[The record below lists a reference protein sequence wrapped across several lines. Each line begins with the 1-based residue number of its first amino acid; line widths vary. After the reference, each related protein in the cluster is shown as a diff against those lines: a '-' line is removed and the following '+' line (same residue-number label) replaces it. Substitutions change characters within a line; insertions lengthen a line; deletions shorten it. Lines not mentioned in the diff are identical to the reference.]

1 MPLLLLI
8 LLQLFLTDQSTAA
21 LFPFSNATTHSA
33 ALHACDQLQSSLGPS
48 IVQTTG
54 AEYLVGATNAW
65 NLQNSQYQPTCIVFP
80 RTSAHVQTAMKAIY
94 TVGSHYA
101 VQAGSHSAMKGW
113 NTVQDGVLILF
124 THMKNVSYD
133 PKTDSITLQPG
144 VHWQEAVTALEPFG
158 CSSCWRDVGTGL
170 LLGGGL
176 SFLSPSQGYA
186 ADNFKALDVVL
197 VNGEMVT
204 ATASNKYSD
213 LFRALKGGGNRF
225 GIVTRY
231 ELIAVHT
238 GTKDDQAF
246 FGGLMLYNSSAT
258 EALLKATA
266 RYTREVNDPNA
277 VLLVAF
283 NIIGEELSS
292 LAAMFYRG
300 SELPAHIFGH
310 FLSIPAAPCSP
321 LDPTVCSP
329 PPPLGPMSYL
339 DVMATLGSGNERGFA
354 QRYGAS
360 ALDGAD
366 EDAYLAA
373 FERWSNFSAAFKDEL
388 SMTTLGFTPIPESQ
402 VQAGRAKG
410 GNIIAPP
417 RGGWAAVQLGK
428 QFKAGVADVSPRVQ
442 RGIDLLFEQIPP
454 SPGLPLYLNE
464 CDSQQKVFQSYGDY
478 ELLKKIYAKYD
489 PTRFNMAHT
498 QGPGGL

>member
-1 MPLLLLI
+1 MSLLLL
-8 LLQLFLTDQSTAA
+8 LLQLFLTGQSTAV
-21 LFPFSNATTHSA
+21 LFLSNNATTHSA
-33 ALHACDQLQSSLGPS
+33 ALHACDQLQSSLGSS

-54 AEYLVGATNAW
+54 EEYQTGATNAW
-65 NLQNSQYQPTCIVFP
+65 NLE
-80 RTSAHVQTAMKAIY
+80 
-94 TVGSHYA
+94 
-101 VQAGSHSAMKGW
+101 AGSHSAMKGW

-124 THMKNVSYD
+124 TYMKNVTYD

-144 VHWQEAVTALEPFG
+144 IHWQEAVDALEPFG
-158 CSSCWRDVGTGL
+158 VAPVGGKDVGTGL
-170 LLGGGL
+170 LLGGGI

-238 GTKDDQAF
+238 GTKDDKPF
-246 FGGLMLYNSSAT
+246 FGGLRVYNSSAT

-277 VLLVAF
+277 VLLVALN
-283 NIIGEELSS
+283 NIGGEFFSF
-292 LAAMFYRG
+292 AGMFYRG
-300 SELPAHIFGH
+300 SELPARIFGH
-310 FLSIPAAPCSP
+310 FWSIPAVPCSP
-321 LDPTVCSP
+321 FNSTVCSP
-329 PPPLGPMSYL
+329 PPPPGPMSYL
-339 DVMATLGSGNERGFA
+339 DVMATQGTENQRGSVQHF
-354 QRYGAS
+354 GAS

-373 FERWSNFSAAFKDEL
+373 FEHWSNFTATFKDEFAL
-388 SMTTLGFTPIPESQ
+388 AGMAFTPIPESQ

-410 GNIIAPP
+410 GNVIAPP
-417 RGGWAAVQLGK
+417 RGGWAAVQFGEEM
-428 QFKAGVADVSPRVQ
+428 KAGVKDVPPRVQ
-442 RGIDLLFEQIPP
+442 KGIDLLFEQVPS
-454 SPGLPLYLNE
+454 SPGLPLYLGE
-464 CDSQQKVFQSYGDY
+464 SDPHQKVFQSYGDY
-478 ELLKKIYAKYD
+478 ELLKQIYAKYD

-498 QGPGGL
+498 QGPAGL